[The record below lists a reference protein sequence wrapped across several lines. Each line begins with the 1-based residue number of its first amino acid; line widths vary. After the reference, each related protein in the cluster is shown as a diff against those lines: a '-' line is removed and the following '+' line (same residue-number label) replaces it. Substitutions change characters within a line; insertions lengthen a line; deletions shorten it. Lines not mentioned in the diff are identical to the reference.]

1 MCLSCISVAKI
12 YHSAEKSCKKR
23 GKKYT
28 KMKFCAV
35 KRVFLGGFFLKFFG
49 IFREKLF
56 FCVFSLRSVGGW
68 RSTDNSLQTTV
79 DGWHSAFFLSRMFFI
94 SHGILFFLFSH
105 KLHKCYKSF
114 LCDYLWDL
122 WAILIFFCLRQ
133 NGRTSRASLL
143 S

>member
-1 MCLSCISVAKI
+1 
-12 YHSAEKSCKKR
+12 
-23 GKKYT
+23 
-28 KMKFCAV
+28 MKFCAV
-35 KRVFLGGFFLKFFG
+35 KRGFLGGFFLKFFG

-56 FCVFSLRSVGGW
+56 FCVFSLR
-68 RSTDNSLQTTV
+68 
-79 DGWHSAFFLSRMFFI
+79 FFLSHGYFI

-114 LCDYLWDL
+114 FCDYLWDL